1 MKSITIR
8 SKSGRVLLKIL
19 HRKSGQYDLIKDS
32 ALADI
37 EVEVRDDEGHKVK
50 FESWGGMEM
59 MKPPGGESR

>member
-32 ALADI
+32 TLEDI
-37 EVEVRDDEGHKVK
+37 EVEVRDDQGCKVM
-50 FESWGGMEM
+50 FESWGGVER
-59 MKPPGGESR
+59 MKPPGGN